1 MLLILGRISGIIVA
15 GGYTSSSDVFA
26 VDVLTG
32 EQCSFIQ
39 VPNLP
44 KSIYN
49 SSMVV
54 HNGTILLCGGFS
66 NEKKCLQLDHGTWK
80 VHSTLNE
87 ERVDHSAVTTQMA
100 TFLFGGERSRTTYE
114 YLPRGST
121 KWLMGKTQIPR
132 GFDSGCAIAVK
143 SEKEI
148 WLIGGESTE
157 NRILSF
163 NVENHSF
170 QELHFQLTTGRQ
182 GHKCAYIPNTNKIII
197 TGGYI
202 QGYGYGYLNS
212 TEIIDV
218 RDGRISRAS
227 PMNLKRHQHGMGI
240 VTING
245 EDKLVA
251 FGGKRSWQSCL
262 DCVEVYNT
270 KTRKWEHT
278 DIKLK
283 APKTSFGFLNV
294 KLEHI
299 ISKL

>member
-1 MLLILGRISGIIVA
+1 MILGRISGIIVA
-15 GGYTSSSDVFA
+15 GGYTSSSKVFA

-32 EQCSFIQ
+32 EQCSFTE
-39 VPNLP
+39 VPKLP
-44 KSIYN
+44 KSIYE

-54 HNGTILLCGGFS
+54 HNGTILLCGGVS

-80 VHSTLNE
+80 VHSTFNE
-87 ERVDHSAVTTQMA
+87 KRVDHSAVTTQTA
-100 TFLFGGERSRTTYE
+100 TFLFGGEHSRTTYE

-121 KWLMGKTQIPR
+121 KWRMGKTEIP
-132 GFDSGCAIAVK
+132 GGSMSGCAIAVN

-157 NRILSF
+157 KRILCFS
-163 NVENHSF
+163 VKNHSF
-170 QELHFQLTTGRQ
+170 QDLRFQLITGRQ
-182 GHKCAYIPNTNKIII
+182 GHRCAYIPNTNKIMIS
-197 TGGYI
+197 GGYI

-218 RDGRISRAS
+218 RNGCISSAS
-227 PMNLKRHQHGMGI
+227 PMNSKRHQHGMGI
-240 VTING
+240 VTIND

-251 FGGKRSWQSCL
+251 FGGNRYMHTWL

-270 KTRKWEHT
+270 KTRKWENT

-283 APKTSFGFLNV
+283 APKTSFGFLNRP
-294 KLEHI
+294 
-299 ISKL
+299 